1 MHRSRPLVRRLILPV
16 VLAGVLLAGCGSPDG
31 EPSGSLGT
39 SAAPAPAVVRVPE
52 EAPTI
57 TEAVERVAEG
67 GLVLV
72 GPGVYE
78 EEVRITTPD
87 VTLRGLD
94 RNDTV
99 IDGGGTRSFGVVGA
113 ADGVRVENLTVRSA
127 LFYGVLVTSVHGED
141 GPLAHGGPGYSR
153 LDPEE
158 FPPLER
164 FAVSHVTAS
173 NNGLYGIYAFNARHG
188 SITDSYASGS
198 ADSGI
203 YVGQCEECDVLVTGN
218 VAERNA
224 VGFENANASDSVVVA
239 GNRFSGNRIG
249 MTLLSSYQEAFTP
262 QRANTVVGNLV
273 ADNTSAESPA
283 HALGGFGIG
292 VGITGGQANEL
303 ARNRITGNPVAGVQ
317 LGNAEDIA
325 AQDNRFVAN
334 AFGSNGVDL
343 HDTSAQRTP
352 SSGTCVDPAGGEG
365 PATALPSALLEAT
378 CPDGTGPLVG
388 VTDGAPAVEVPP
400 GTSFLD
406 VPAPP
411 EQPSMPDPEEAPERL
426 PATVELPDLAGFPL
440 PGPDLLAD
448 RAGTAA

>member
-1 MHRSRPLVRRLILPV
+1 MRSRALPRRLIV
-16 VLAGVLLAGCGSPDG
+16 AAVLACGLLASCDAQDPAPDTQGSAPDPAP
-31 EPSGSLGT
+31 EIVHVPEDAST
-39 SAAPAPAVVRVPE
+39 ISAAVDE
-52 EAPTI
+52 
-57 TEAVERVAEG
+57 VAEG

-72 GPGVYE
+72 GPGVYT

-87 VTLRGLD
+87 VTLRGVD
-94 RNDTV
+94 RNTTV
-99 IDGGGTRSFGVVGA
+99 IDGEGTRSFGVVGA

-127 LFYGVLVTSVHGED
+127 LFYGVLVTSVHGDD
-141 GPLAHGGPGYSR
+141 GPLAHGGPGYTR

-164 FAVSHVTAS
+164 FGVSHVTAS

-203 YVGQCEECDVLVTGN
+203 YVGQCEECDVLVAGN

-224 VGFENANASDSVVVA
+224 VGFENANASDSLVVA

-249 MTLLSSYQEAFTP
+249 MTLISSYQEAFTP

-283 HALGGFGIG
+283 HALGGFGLG

-303 ARNRITGNPVAGVQ
+303 TRNRITGNPLAGVQ
-317 LGNAEDIA
+317 LSNAEDIA

-334 AFGSNGVDL
+334 AFGGNGVDL
-343 HDTSAQRTP
+343 LDTSAQRTP
-352 SSGTCVDPAGGEG
+352 SSGTCIDPAGGEG
-365 PATALPSALLEAT
+365 PRTALPPALLDAA
-378 CPDGTGPLVG
+378 CPDGTGPQG
-388 VTDGAPAVEVPP
+388 GMSDGAPAVEVPP
-400 GTSFLD
+400 GTRFLD
-406 VPAPP
+406 VPEPP
-411 EQPSMPDPEEAPERL
+411 EQPSLPDTEQVPEPL
-426 PATVELPDLAGFPL
+426 PAAVDVPDLAGFEL